1 MRCRKEGGVG
11 RRGERGSRK
20 EGEKEREG
28 DRGKGRREKV
38 SEWEGRERVREAGR
52 KVSRGT
58 ERGCKGQSQGKRER
72 CVWEC

>member
-1 MRCRKEGGVG
+1 M
-11 RRGERGSRK
+11 
-20 EGEKEREG
+20 
-28 DRGKGRREKV
+28 

-72 CVWEC
+72 CVCGSVDDRIRKEEKTK